1 MAETTELQ
9 TRLEDLITRGAAK
22 DAVKDYN
29 AAAELYS
36 QATEIQAQINGEM
49 SVENADLLY
58 AYGKSLYNV
67 GVSKSDVLGSK
78 IAGGESQQPE
88 PTTQK
93 SKEPSS
99 TGLIQAAISSSATQG
114 SLDSKQ
120 PTESSNQLF
129 QFTGDEN
136 FADSDSEEEGE
147 GAQAE
152 EEEEDDD
159 FANAFEVLD
168 LARVLLLK
176 KLEDAEQ
183 KSNSKG
189 KSADIPPEVRKI
201 QERLADIYDLQA
213 EISLEG
219 ESFVNAVSDLRAALE
234 LKEALFAFEDPSVSE
249 CHYKLSLALEFASVS
264 QPDEEDD
271 EEKPAVVDPAMRE
284 ESAKH
289 MQSAIESCKLRLAQ
303 EEKKLE
309 TGEIEGEDKI
319 NAAKRRI
326 ANVKEIVAEM
336 EQRVNIC
343 PSFFCSDFELISAC
357 LLQLIDLRRP
367 PESVNAPGEDANA
380 IEALNGV
387 LGQLIGKS
395 AAEKAATLDQVSKQ
409 ANDLSSLVRKKA
421 QPSSSGAKR
430 QLDSTEEPEGTKR
443 AKTEDPA

>member
-1 MAETTELQ
+1 MAATGPETEELQ
-9 TRLEDLITRGAAK
+9 TRLDDLVTRAAAK

-36 QATEIQAQINGEM
+36 QATEIQAEINGEM

-78 IAGGESQQPE
+78 IAGGETPQETE
-88 PTTQK
+88 PTK
-93 SKEPSS
+93 KAKEPSS
-99 TGLIQAAISSSATQG
+99 AGLIQAAISSSTAEG
-114 SLDSKQ
+114 SLDSKK
-120 PTESSNQLF
+120 PTESANQLF

-136 FADSDSEEEGE
+136 FADSDSEEEGD
-147 GAQAE
+147 GVQAE

-159 FANAFEVLD
+159 FENAFEVLD

-183 KSNSKG
+183 KSNGKG
-189 KSADIPPEVRKI
+189 KSADIPPKVRKI

-234 LKEALFAFEDPSVSE
+234 LKETLYTFEDPSVSE

-264 QPDEEDD
+264 QPDEDGEG
-271 EEKPAVVDPAMRE
+271 KPAVVDPAMRE

-289 MQSAIESCKLRLAQ
+289 MQSAIDSCKLRLAQ
-303 EEKKLE
+303 EENKLE

-326 ANVKEIVAEM
+326 ANVKEIVADM
-336 EQRVNIC
+336 EQR
-343 PSFFCSDFELISAC
+343 
-357 LLQLIDLRRP
+357 LIDLRRP
-367 PESVNAPGEDANA
+367 PESVNAPSEDTNA

-395 AAEKAATLDQVSKQ
+395 AAEKAATLDQVSRQ
-409 ANDLSSLVRKKA
+409 ANDLSSLVRKKV

-430 QLDSTEEPEGTKR
+430 QLDTAEEPEGTKR
-443 AKTEDPA
+443 AKTEDAD

>member
-1 MAETTELQ
+1 MAATALKTTELQ
-9 TRLEDLITRGAAK
+9 TRLDDLVTRAAAK

-36 QATEIQAQINGEM
+36 QATEIQAEINGEM

-78 IAGGESQQPE
+78 IAGGETAQENE
-88 PTTQK
+88 PTSKK

-99 TGLIQAAISSSATQG
+99 AGLIQAAISSSTPQG
-114 SLDSKQ
+114 SLGSKK
-120 PTESSNQLF
+120 PTESTNQLF

-136 FADSDSEEEGE
+136 FADSDSEEEAE

-183 KSNSKG
+183 KSNGKG

-219 ESFVNAVSDLRAALE
+219 ESFINAVSDLRAALE
-234 LKEALFAFEDPSVSE
+234 LKEALYAFEDPSVSE

-264 QPDEEDD
+264 QPDEEGG
-271 EEKPAVVDPAMRE
+271 EEKPAVVDPAMRA

-309 TGEIEGEDKI
+309 TREIEGEDKI

-326 ANVKEIVAEM
+326 ANVKEIVADM
-336 EQRVNIC
+336 EQR
-343 PSFFCSDFELISAC
+343 
-357 LLQLIDLRRP
+357 LIDLRRP
-367 PESVNAPGEDANA
+367 PESINAPSEDANA

-430 QLDSTEEPEGTKR
+430 QLDTSEEPEGTKR

>member
-1 MAETTELQ
+1 MTSTEPTAELQ
-9 TRLEDLITRGAAK
+9 TRLDNLVTRAAAK

-78 IAGGESQQPE
+78 IAGGETSQEPE
-88 PTTQK
+88 PTAK
-93 SKEPSS
+93 KLKEPSS
-99 TGLIQAAISSSATQG
+99 AGLIQATISSSTAQK
-114 SLDSKQ
+114 SLDSNKA
-120 PTESSNQLF
+120 TESTNQLF

-136 FADSDSEEEGE
+136 FADTDSEEEGE
-147 GAQAE
+147 GAQAEE

-168 LARVLLLK
+168 LARILLLK
-176 KLEDAEQ
+176 KLEDVEQ
-183 KSNSKG
+183 KSNDNG
-189 KSADIPPEVRKI
+189 KSTDIPPEVRKI

-234 LKEALFAFEDPSVSE
+234 LKEALFSFDDPSVSE

-264 QPDEEDD
+264 QPDEENG
-271 EEKPAVVDPAMRE
+271 EGKPTVVDLPMRE
-284 ESAKH
+284 QSAKH

-309 TGEIEGEDKI
+309 TGGIEGEDKI

-326 ANVKEIVAEM
+326 ANVKEIVTDM
-336 EQRVNIC
+336 EQRLV
-343 PSFFCSDFELISAC
+343 
-357 LLQLIDLRRP
+357 DLRRT
-367 PESVNAPGEDANA
+367 PESVNAPSEDANA

-409 ANDLSSLVRKKA
+409 ANDLSSLVRKKT
-421 QPSSSGAKR
+421 QPGSSGAKR
-430 QLDSTEEPEGTKR
+430 QLESTEEPEGTKR

>member
-1 MAETTELQ
+1 MTTAEPQPAELQ
-9 TRLEDLITRGAAK
+9 ARLEDLVTRAAAK

-78 IAGGESQQPE
+78 IAGGETSQHPE
-88 PTTQK
+88 PTTK
-93 SKEPSS
+93 RSKETSS
-99 TGLIQAAISSSATQG
+99 GGLIQAAISSSVAQG
-114 SLDSKQ
+114 SLDSKK
-120 PTESSNQLF
+120 PTEPANQLF

-147 GAQAE
+147 GAQE
-152 EEEEDDD
+152 EEEEEEDD

-176 KLEDAEQ
+176 KLEDMEQ
-183 KSNSKG
+183 ESNDKG
-189 KSADIPPEVRKI
+189 KSSGIPPEVREI

-219 ESFVNAVSDLRAALE
+219 ESFANAVSDLRAALE
-234 LKEALFAFEDPSVSE
+234 LKEVLYAFEDPSVSE

-264 QPDEEDD
+264 QTDGED

-289 MQSAIESCKLRLAQ
+289 MQSAIYSCKSRLSQ

-309 TGEIEGEDKI
+309 AGEIEGEDKI

-326 ANVKEIVAEM
+326 ANVKEIVADM
-336 EQRVNIC
+336 EQR
-343 PSFFCSDFELISAC
+343 
-357 LLQLIDLRRP
+357 LLDLRRP
-367 PESVNAPGEDANA
+367 PESGNASSEDANA
-380 IEALNGV
+380 IEAMNGV
-387 LGQLIGKS
+387 LGQLVGKS
-395 AAEKAATLDQVSKQ
+395 AAEKAATLDQLSKQ
-409 ANDLSSLVRKKA
+409 ANDLSSLVRKK
-421 QPSSSGAKR
+421 PHSSSSGAKR
-430 QLDSTEEPEGTKR
+430 QHNSIEEPEGSKR
-443 AKTEDPA
+443 AKIEDST

>member
-1 MAETTELQ
+1 MAATEPDTELQ
-9 TRLEDLITRGAAK
+9 TRLDNLVTRAAAK

-36 QATEIQAQINGEM
+36 QATEIQAEINGEM

-78 IAGGESQQPE
+78 IAGGETAQENE
-88 PTTQK
+88 PTSKK
-93 SKEPSS
+93 SKEPS
-99 TGLIQAAISSSATQG
+99 GLIQAAISSSTAEG
-114 SLDSKQ
+114 SLDSKK
-120 PTESSNQLF
+120 PAESTNQLF

-136 FADSDSEEEGE
+136 FADSDSEEEGD

-152 EEEEDDD
+152 EDEEDDD

-183 KSNSKG
+183 KSNGKG
-189 KSADIPPEVRKI
+189 KSADIPHEVRKI

-219 ESFVNAVSDLRAALE
+219 ESFINAVSDLRAALE
-234 LKEALFAFEDPSVSE
+234 LKEALYAFEDPSVSE

-264 QPDEEDD
+264 QPDEEDG

-309 TGEIEGEDKI
+309 TGEVEGEDKI

-326 ANVKEIVAEM
+326 ANVKEIVADM
-336 EQRVNIC
+336 EQRV
-343 PSFFCSDFELISAC
+343 S
-357 LLQLIDLRRP
+357 LLPRILKRILT
-367 PESVNAPGEDANA
+367 NML
-380 IEALNGV
+380 ALH
-387 LGQLIGKS
+387 S
-395 AAEKAATLDQVSKQ
+395 
-409 ANDLSSLVRKKA
+409 
-421 QPSSSGAKR
+421 
-430 QLDSTEEPEGTKR
+430 
-443 AKTEDPA
+443 

>member
-1 MAETTELQ
+1 MAPTGPEIVELQ
-9 TRLEDLITRGAAK
+9 TRLDDLVTRAAAK

-36 QATEIQAQINGEM
+36 QATEIQAEINGEM

-78 IAGGESQQPE
+78 IAGGETAQETE
-88 PTTQK
+88 PTKK
-93 SKEPSS
+93 SKEPSA
-99 TGLIQAAISSSATQG
+99 GLIQAAISSSTAEG
-114 SLDSKQ
+114 SLNPKK
-120 PTESSNQLF
+120 PTESTNQLF

-136 FADSDSEEEGE
+136 FADSDSEEEGD
-147 GAQAE
+147 GVQAE

-159 FANAFEVLD
+159 FENAFEVLD

-183 KSNSKG
+183 NSNGKG
-189 KSADIPPEVRKI
+189 KLADVPSEVRKI

-234 LKEALFAFEDPSVSE
+234 LKETLYAFEDPSVSE

-264 QPDEEDD
+264 QPDEDD
-271 EEKPAVVDPAMRE
+271 GEEKPAVVDSAMRE

-289 MQSAIESCKLRLAQ
+289 MQSAIDSCKLRLAQ

-326 ANVKEIVAEM
+326 ANVKEIVADM
-336 EQRVNIC
+336 EQRVSLL
-343 PSFFCSDFELISAC
+343 PSISP
-357 LLQLIDLRRP
+357 RHF
-367 PESVNAPGEDANA
+367 N
-380 IEALNGV
+380 
-387 LGQLIGKS
+387 
-395 AAEKAATLDQVSKQ
+395 
-409 ANDLSSLVRKKA
+409 
-421 QPSSSGAKR
+421 
-430 QLDSTEEPEGTKR
+430 
-443 AKTEDPA
+443 